1 MFHDYAMTEGDV
13 EEFRALIPDYCAG
26 PLKDGSLNGLVVI
39 NPDSLS
45 APVVGIVL
53 FRFAKGF
60 IEVEWVAPTKD
71 YDLPDYGADM
81 VRRLLNQARVMRG
94 VLGVR
99 GKFRKGDR
107 MGDFFPEDAFSCSRE
122 PGGVYRFRLADVA
135 NLKGDN
141 KRDENCVSLLAADGL
156 LKNSALECF
165 SRSEQAL
172 PVSRPVKWDSYEQ
185 GVSFIFR
192 GTKDVEGIVLVK
204 KEEAELV
211 LSLLYAENPVAAMTL
226 LNRAFCAA
234 KEKYGEAYTVACP
247 VLNDVSEGLV
257 KKIVQNP
264 EREELIRAE
273 ARIPAGTGTLGDF
286 AYFSSG
292 SKDDKRD

>member
-1 MFHDYAMTEGDV
+1 MFNDYAMAEEDI
-13 EEFRALIPDYCAG
+13 EEFRALIPDYCVG
-26 PLKDGSLNGLVVI
+26 PLKDGSLHGLVVI

-45 APVVGIVL
+45 APAVGIVL
-53 FRFAKGF
+53 FRLAKGF

-81 VRRLLNQARVMRG
+81 VRRLLNKARVMRG

-99 GKFRKGDR
+99 GRFRKGDR
-107 MGDFFPEDAFSCSRE
+107 MSEFFPENEFSRSRE
-122 PGGVYRFRLADVA
+122 PGGVYRFPLSDVA

-141 KRDENCVSLLAADGL
+141 KRDENCVSLGAADGL
-156 LKNSALECF
+156 LKNSVLDCF

-185 GVSFIFR
+185 DLSFIFR
-192 GTKDVEGIVLVK
+192 GAKDAEGIVLVK
-204 KEEAELV
+204 KEEEELV
-211 LSLLYAENPVAAMTL
+211 LSLLYSENPVAAMTL
-226 LNRAFCAA
+226 LNRAFNAA

-247 VLNDVSEGLV
+247 VLNAVTEGLV
-257 KKIVQNP
+257 KKIVRNP
-264 EREELIRAE
+264 GREELIRAE

-286 AYFSSG
+286 VYFSSVN
-292 SKDDKRD
+292 KDDQRD